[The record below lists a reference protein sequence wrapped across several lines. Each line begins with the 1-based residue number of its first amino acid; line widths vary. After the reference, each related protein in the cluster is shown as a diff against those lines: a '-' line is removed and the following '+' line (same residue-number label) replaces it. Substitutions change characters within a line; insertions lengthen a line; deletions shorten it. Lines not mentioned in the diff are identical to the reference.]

1 MHSNPL
7 ESTSGELA
15 IGRTRVAEVLNEC
28 KVPKTLKDRIMGACP
43 DLENEVANVI
53 GCYALGK
60 AVAAVGMPFQMP
72 TLVVDLLD
80 DDDDDDTNQNQ
91 PEGLDV
97 QIVPASPDSP
107 GGDLDFNDHDSK
119 PAHDHEVHEPKSQ
132 HIFEGLVSRMSWAF
146 GQQES
151 QQGQNHDR
159 DTSGP
164 SSSGLGLHQPEQEQ
178 TQSQSAAAE
187 GCASSLVVVVAHAH
201 SHALGDVGPNA
212 DGDYSR
218 AQLMKLERHEITKHC
233 LKLQKFNRQK
243 KNSVQALQNKVKR
256 LNRRVLKLEKQKNQ
270 LVQSNQLSKI
280 DEQFRLRK
288 RGEGID
294 GRGGRLSLNSVF
306 SVGLRRCC
314 TSVAAADFSVL
325 SMMDV
330 SGQTV
335 LRRELRTAAAIC
347 LAMRQYVS
355 CAVDDVMFRH
365 RHGQWSL
372 VSIGV
377 RADATNSSVWR
388 RSKLHVLEA
397 TVSYINDFQSL
408 QSGDFASSICSR
420 RCVCLDFV
428 GTVSIFC
435 SRLSF
440 SHTDIQTLTSDIVTD
455 TQI

>member
-1 MHSNPL
+1 M
-7 ESTSGELA
+7 
-15 IGRTRVAEVLNEC
+15 
-28 KVPKTLKDRIMGACP
+28 
-43 DLENEVANVI
+43 
-53 GCYALGK
+53 
-60 AVAAVGMPFQMP
+60 
-72 TLVVDLLD
+72 
-80 DDDDDDTNQNQ
+80 
-91 PEGLDV
+91 
-97 QIVPASPDSP
+97 
-107 GGDLDFNDHDSK
+107 
-119 PAHDHEVHEPKSQ
+119 
-132 HIFEGLVSRMSWAF
+132 
-146 GQQES
+146 
-151 QQGQNHDR
+151 
-159 DTSGP
+159 
-164 SSSGLGLHQPEQEQ
+164 
-178 TQSQSAAAE
+178 
-187 GCASSLVVVVAHAH
+187 
-201 SHALGDVGPNA
+201 
-212 DGDYSR
+212 
-218 AQLMKLERHEITKHC
+218 
-233 LKLQKFNRQK
+233 
-243 KNSVQALQNKVKR
+243 
-256 LNRRVLKLEKQKNQ
+256 
-270 LVQSNQLSKI
+270 QSNQLSKI

-335 LRRELRTAAAIC
+335 LRCELRTAAAIC

-420 RCVCLDFV
+420 RCVCLGLCWNCFHILFK
-428 GTVSIFC
+428 TKFFTY
-435 SRLSF
+435 R
-440 SHTDIQTLTSDIVTD
+440 HTDIDIRHRHRHPDLVLDGIKTRD
-455 TQI
+455 PE